1 MTTLGDFKETVRQQA
16 DIVRIVGEYVQLRK
30 AGAQH

>member
-16 DIVRIVGEYVQLRK
+16 DIVRVIGDY
-30 AGAQH
+30 